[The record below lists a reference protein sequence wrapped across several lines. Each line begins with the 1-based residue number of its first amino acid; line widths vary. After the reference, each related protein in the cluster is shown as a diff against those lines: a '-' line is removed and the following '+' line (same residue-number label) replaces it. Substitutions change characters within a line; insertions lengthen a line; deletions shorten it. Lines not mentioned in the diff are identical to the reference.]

1 MTNLMASAR
10 VIAHSHFNTTDLH
23 ARAAI
28 DSRAAAIETSFCD
41 VKARRVT

>member
-1 MTNLMASAR
+1 MTNSMASAR
-10 VIAHSHFNTTDLH
+10 VIAHSHFNTTDLP
-23 ARAAI
+23 RAAI